1 VVNRNRK
8 KIISSKFGGYQQ
20 YRRPLTFGPK
30 KEKKERK
37 QIQLPKLPFKTI
49 LYVILALAAIYFVFI
64 SGKFKIKEV
73 IIEGNNTIAPE
84 VIESYTPTN
93 TNIVFFSIKKTKEK
107 ILTEHTEINNV
118 FIYKGLPDTIK
129 IVIVEH
135 ENKIIWQTGGKSYLV
150 STQGIVSKEI
160 STLDGITMPV
170 IVDSKNLPLSLGK
183 GLVSP
188 SFVAFV
194 LNINEKF
201 FESTNIKPKNFEVG
215 ETTFDLNLYTEAGF
229 YVKFNTLR
237 SSAKQ
242 LDNLKKVLVEKR
254 QDIKEYVD
262 LRVDG
267 WAYYK

>member
-8 KIISSKFGGYQQ
+8 KNIGRSFGGHQQ

-30 KEKKERK
+30 KEKERK
-37 QIQLPKLPFKTI
+37 KIQLPRIPIKSFLFII
-49 LYVILALAAIYFVFI
+49 LILVIIYFVFI
-64 SGKFKIKEV
+64 SGKFKIKE
-73 IIEGNNTIAPE
+73 IIVEGNNTIVPE
-84 VIESYTPTN
+84 VIEGYVPKN
-93 TNIVFFSIKKTKEK
+93 TNILYFSIKKTKAK
-107 ILTEHTEINNV
+107 ILSEHTEINDIV
-118 FIYKGLPDTIK
+118 IYKGLPDTIK
-129 IVIVEH
+129 IVVVEH
-135 ENKIIWQTGGKSYLV
+135 ENRLVWQASGKNYLI

-160 STLDGITMPV
+160 LTLDGVNMPV
-170 IVDSKNLPLSLGK
+170 VVDSKNLSLSLGK

-188 SFVAFV
+188 SFVAFI
-194 LNINEKF
+194 LNINDKF

-254 QDIKEYVD
+254 QDIKEYID